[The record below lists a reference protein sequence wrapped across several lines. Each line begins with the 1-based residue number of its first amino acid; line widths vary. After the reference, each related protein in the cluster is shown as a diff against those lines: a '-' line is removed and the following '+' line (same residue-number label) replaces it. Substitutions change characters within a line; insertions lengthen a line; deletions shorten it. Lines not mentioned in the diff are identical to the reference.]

1 MLIFQ
6 LVDPPEDVKVS
17 EIFVDVKENH
27 VPKAVKCEGKGKPR
41 LNYVWRKAST
51 KEVVAVDDTLALG
64 RLSKSEEGN
73 YTCEGYNKHG
83 NQSANVYFHVSHC
96 N

>member
-1 MLIFQ
+1 M
-6 LVDPPEDVKVS
+6 S
-17 EIFVDVKENH
+17 EVFVEVEENH
-27 VPKAVKCEGKGKPR
+27 VPKIVKCEGKGKPL

-51 KEVVAVDDTLALG
+51 ERVVEFGDTLSLD

-83 NQSANVYFHVSHC
+83 NQSVNVYFHVSHC